1 MREIH
6 LAGIG
11 GGLILASF
19 AIIVSFFVFQGV
31 EEQVIV
37 ENGAPGFSQLAAI
50 RDSAKMYVMHI
61 LADGTAEGDS
71 NKTPP
76 EDFVVG
82 PLAQTVLQVCPTSGC
97 PT

>member
-1 MREIH
+1 MNEKY

-50 RDSAKMYVMHI
+50 RDGAKSTI
-61 LADGTAEGDS
+61 ENNT
-71 NKTPP
+71 
-76 EDFVVG
+76 VVEEFKELVG
-82 PLAQTVLQVCPTSGC
+82 NLSEQVREKISPVVKESMSEI
-97 PT
+97 

>member
-1 MREIH
+1 MKEKY

-31 EEQVIV
+31 EEQVVV

-50 RDSAKMYVMHI
+50 RDGAKNTLQNNSVVEEFKE
-61 LADGTAEGDS
+61 LVGNLS
-71 NKTPP
+71 NQVQEKISP
-76 EDFVVG
+76 VVN
-82 PLAQTVLQVCPTSGC
+82 QTFSEI
-97 PT
+97 

>member
-1 MREIH
+1 MKEIH

-31 EEQVIV
+31 EEQVVV

-50 RDSAKMYVMHI
+50 RDGAKNS
-61 LADGTAEGDS
+61 LQNNS
-71 NKTPP
+71 
-76 EDFVVG
+76 VVEEFKELVG
-82 PLAQTVLQVCPTSGC
+82 NVSDQVIEKVSPVVNQTMSEN
-97 PT
+97 

>member
-31 EEQVIV
+31 EEQVVV

-50 RDSAKMYVMHI
+50 RDGAKNS
-61 LADGTAEGDS
+61 LQNNS
-71 NKTPP
+71 
-76 EDFVVG
+76 VVEEFKELVG
-82 PLAQTVLQVCPTSGC
+82 NVSDQVIEKISPVVNQTMSEN
-97 PT
+97 

>member
-19 AIIVSFFVFQGV
+19 AIIVSFFIFQGV

-50 RDSAKMYVMHI
+50 RDGAKNTLQNNSVVEEFKELVGNVTDQVKEKI
-61 LADGTAEGDS
+61 STAI
-71 NKTPP
+71 N
-76 EDFVVG
+76 
-82 PLAQTVLQVCPTSGC
+82 QTSSEI
-97 PT
+97 

>member
-1 MREIH
+1 MKEIH

-19 AIIVSFFVFQGV
+19 AIIVTFFVFQGV

-50 RDSAKMYVMHI
+50 RDGAKNS
-61 LADGTAEGDS
+61 LQNNS
-71 NKTPP
+71 
-76 EDFVVG
+76 VVEEFKEIVG
-82 PLAQTVLQVCPTSGC
+82 NVSDQVIEKISPVVNQTISEN
-97 PT
+97 

>member
-1 MREIH
+1 MKEIH

-31 EEQVIV
+31 EEQVVI

-50 RDSAKMYVMHI
+50 RDGAKNS
-61 LADGTAEGDS
+61 LQNNS
-71 NKTPP
+71 
-76 EDFVVG
+76 VVEEFKELVG
-82 PLAQTVLQVCPTSGC
+82 NVSDQVIEKVSPVVNQTMSEN
-97 PT
+97 

>member
-19 AIIVSFFVFQGV
+19 VIIVSFFVFQGV
-31 EEQVIV
+31 EEQVVV

-50 RDSAKMYVMHI
+50 RDGAKNT
-61 LADGTAEGDS
+61 LQNNS
-71 NKTPP
+71 
-76 EDFVVG
+76 VVEEFKELVG
-82 PLAQTVLQVCPTSGC
+82 NVTDQIKEKISPVVNQTMSEI
-97 PT
+97 

>member
-1 MREIH
+1 MKEKY

-19 AIIVSFFVFQGV
+19 AIIVSFFIFQGV

-50 RDSAKMYVMHI
+50 RDGAKNTLQNNSVVEEFKELVGKI
-61 LADGTAEGDS
+61 S
-71 NKTPP
+71 NQ
-76 EDFVVG
+76 VVEKIS
-82 PLAQTVLQVCPTSGC
+82 PVVNQTFSET
-97 PT
+97 

>member
-1 MREIH
+1 MKEKY

-50 RDSAKMYVMHI
+50 RDGAKNTLQNNSVVEEFKE
-61 LADGTAEGDS
+61 LVGNLS
-71 NKTPP
+71 NQVKEKISP
-76 EDFVVG
+76 VVN
-82 PLAQTVLQVCPTSGC
+82 QTFSEI
-97 PT
+97 

>member
-50 RDSAKMYVMHI
+50 RDGAKNS
-61 LADGTAEGDS
+61 LQNNS
-71 NKTPP
+71 
-76 EDFVVG
+76 VVEEFKELVG
-82 PLAQTVLQVCPTSGC
+82 NVSDQVIEKISPVVNQTMSEN
-97 PT
+97 

>member
-31 EEQVIV
+31 EEQVVV

-50 RDSAKMYVMHI
+50 RDGVKST
-61 LADGTAEGDS
+61 LE
-71 NKTPP
+71 N
-76 EDFVVG
+76 
-82 PLAQTVLQVCPTSGC
+82 QTVIEEFKELVGNVSKQVKQGTS
-97 PT
+97 PVINQTISEI

>member
-31 EEQVIV
+31 EEQVVV

-50 RDSAKMYVMHI
+50 KDGAKNT
-61 LADGTAEGDS
+61 LQNNS
-71 NKTPP
+71 
-76 EDFVVG
+76 VVEEFKELVG
-82 PLAQTVLQVCPTSGC
+82 NVTDQIKEKISPVVDETMSEI
-97 PT
+97 

>member
-19 AIIVSFFVFQGV
+19 AIIVSFFIFQGV
-31 EEQVIV
+31 EEQVVV

-50 RDSAKMYVMHI
+50 RDGAKNTI
-61 LADGTAEGDS
+61 KNNT
-71 NKTPP
+71 
-76 EDFVVG
+76 VVEEFKELVG
-82 PLAQTVLQVCPTSGC
+82 NVSEQVKEKIFPVVNETMSEI
-97 PT
+97 

>member
-37 ENGAPGFSQLAAI
+37 ENGVPGFSQLAAI
-50 RDSAKMYVMHI
+50 KDGAKNS
-61 LADGTAEGDS
+61 LQNNS
-71 NKTPP
+71 
-76 EDFVVG
+76 VVEEFKELVG
-82 PLAQTVLQVCPTSGC
+82 NVSDQVIEKISPVVNQTMSEN
-97 PT
+97 

>member
-1 MREIH
+1 MKEKY

-31 EEQVIV
+31 EEQVVI

-50 RDSAKMYVMHI
+50 RDGAKNSLQNNSVVEEFKE
-61 LADGTAEGDS
+61 LVGKVS
-71 NKTPP
+71 NQVKEKISP
-76 EDFVVG
+76 VVN
-82 PLAQTVLQVCPTSGC
+82 QTFSEN
-97 PT
+97 

>member
-1 MREIH
+1 MKEKY

-19 AIIVSFFVFQGV
+19 AIIVSFFIFQGV

-50 RDSAKMYVMHI
+50 RDGAKNTLKNNSVVEEFKE
-61 LADGTAEGDS
+61 LVGKVS
-71 NKTPP
+71 NQVKEKISP
-76 EDFVVG
+76 VVN
-82 PLAQTVLQVCPTSGC
+82 QTFSEN
-97 PT
+97 